1 MLNGLWKNNAAR
13 KATNFWIVFLAFW
26 FVPVTIFGWDWM
38 VVAFIVTMF
47 IILLFFGWV
56 MTYEYF
62 ERKENDR

>member
-1 MLNGLWKNNAAR
+1 MINGLWKNNAAR

-47 IILLFFGWV
+47 MILLFFGWV
-56 MTYEYF
+56 ITYEYF
-62 ERKENDR
+62 ERKEHD